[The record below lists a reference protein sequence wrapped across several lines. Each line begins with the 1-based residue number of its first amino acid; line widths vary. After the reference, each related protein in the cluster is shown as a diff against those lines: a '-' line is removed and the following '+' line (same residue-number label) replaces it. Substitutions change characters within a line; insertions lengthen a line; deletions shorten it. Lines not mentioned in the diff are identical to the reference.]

1 MRQFQ
6 LDKFTS
12 WHHNHT
18 HVHYL
23 CVFIMLIKI
32 IFYSVVLVL
41 AFLGYRHFSAP
52 NHQLRSGQ
60 AAPYFDLEDS
70 RGTPTS
76 LHTFKNQWLVLYFYP
91 KDDTPGCTKEAC
103 QFRDDM
109 HQLEKLG
116 AKVVGISVDNRES
129 HIAFA
134 KKYNLPFPLLADTE
148 GKVAEA
154 YGALMHIG
162 PVKIAK
168 RYTFLIDPSAN
179 IAKTYFNV
187 EASKHSQEIIE
198 DLTRLQSR

>member
-1 MRQFQ
+1 
-6 LDKFTS
+6 
-12 WHHNHT
+12 
-18 HVHYL
+18 
-23 CVFIMLIKI
+23 MLIKI
-32 IFYSVVLVL
+32 IFYSAILVL
-41 AFLGYRHFSAP
+41 AFLGYRHFNSP
-52 NHQLRSGQ
+52 SQQLRTGQ
-60 AAPYFDLEDS
+60 AAPYFELEDS
-70 RGTPTS
+70 KGTPTS
-76 LHTFKNQWLVLYFYP
+76 LDKFKQQWLVLYFYP

-116 AKVVGISVDNRES
+116 ASVVGISVDNQAS
-129 HIAFA
+129 HTAFA

-168 RYTFLIDPSAN
+168 RYTFLIDPSGH

-187 EASKHSQEIIE
+187 EASKHSQEIID
-198 DLTRLQSR
+198 DLTRLQTS